1 MESLLFY
8 VFSALC
14 IGGALGVL
22 FVNGYVNAA
31 MSMLCSML
39 GFAGLAFLEKSYL
52 LALLIIMV
60 YAGAVMVLFL
70 FAIIMM
76 GADDSRNTPPSTKL
90 KISILWLLACALF
103 GYFAP
108 QAAEFY
114 AAVPTDVIT
123 SKAMAALMFTKYA
136 LHVEVI
142 GVLLLA
148 AMTAVIV
155 IARDD
160 RKLSQKREGL

>member
-1 MESLLFY
+1 
-8 VFSALC
+8 
-14 IGGALGVL
+14 
-22 FVNGYVNAA
+22 
-31 MSMLCSML
+31 
-39 GFAGLAFLEKSYL
+39 
-52 LALLIIMV
+52 
-60 YAGAVMVLFL
+60 MVLFL

-108 QAAEFY
+108 KAAEFY
-114 AAVPTDVIT
+114 AAVPADVIT